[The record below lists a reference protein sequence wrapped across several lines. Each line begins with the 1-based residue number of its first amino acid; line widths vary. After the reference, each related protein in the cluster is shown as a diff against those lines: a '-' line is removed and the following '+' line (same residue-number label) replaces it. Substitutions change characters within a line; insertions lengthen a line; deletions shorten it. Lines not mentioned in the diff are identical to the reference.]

1 MKTIKMPLKKH
12 QKNKTKINY
21 SSITNLAVL
30 YLIKCLFY
38 ISNAL
43 SMKWKVGII

>member
-1 MKTIKMPLKKH
+1 MKTIKMPLKK
-12 QKNKTKINY
+12 QTKVNY

-30 YLIKCLFY
+30 DLIKCLLY

>member
-1 MKTIKMPLKKH
+1 MKTIKMPLKIK
-12 QKNKTKINY
+12 QKKNINY

-30 YLIKCLFY
+30 HLIKCLLY